1 MYNNGKKCIPSKMIY
16 NIMKKLLTV
25 SLQFLGFLGSQPNK
39 MKESGI
45 TVFGHEYCLANSYF
59 ENKDLNE
66 EVEFWKVS

>member
-1 MYNNGKKCIPSKMIY
+1 
-16 NIMKKLLTV
+16 MKKLLTV

>member
-1 MYNNGKKCIPSKMIY
+1 LIDKIILEHATEGKYCYIAGWGMTKS
-16 NIMKKLLTV
+16 
-25 SLQFLGFLGSQPNK
+25 GFLGSQPNK